1 MDKNYFKL
9 FIDFLKENR
18 LFIQFKDKFLKDEK
32 YRKDN
37 RIPINPNTYF
47 KELNKDRYVIDAFGW
62 YRDYKIWEDL
72 HYKWHLKYNE
82 NHNDFYKSIQ

>member
-32 YRKDN
+32 YKKDKE
-37 RIPINPNTYF
+37 IPIKPNRYF
-47 KELNKDRYVIDAFGW
+47 KELNKDRYVIDAFKW
-62 YRDYKIWEDL
+62 YRDYKIWADL
-72 HYKWHLKYNE
+72 HYKWRLKLITNE
-82 NHNDFYKSIQ
+82 